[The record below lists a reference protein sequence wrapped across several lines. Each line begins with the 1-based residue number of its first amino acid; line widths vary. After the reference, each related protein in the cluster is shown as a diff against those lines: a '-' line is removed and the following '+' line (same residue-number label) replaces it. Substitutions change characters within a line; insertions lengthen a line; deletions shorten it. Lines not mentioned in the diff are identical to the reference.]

1 MNKSSE
7 EYIDIVT
14 ESGAPTGKIALK
26 DEAHRNGW
34 YHNTIHLWLYT
45 KKGEILLQ
53 QRSHKKSIYPLLWD
67 VSAAGH
73 VDAGESLLNA
83 AIRETHEELGL
94 LLKPEQLTKIGI
106 HKHCKNYNNGQ
117 IKDYEFHHIF
127 IAELAK
133 NIEELT
139 PDDEEVEAVKLVS
152 ISTFL
157 SLLKN
162 SNTNNHFVA
171 DNSDYY
177 LFLIDAVKKQLDK
190 LTF

>member
-1 MNKSSE
+1 LNKPSE

-14 ESGAPTGKIALK
+14 DSGAPTGKIALK

-45 KKGEILLQ
+45 KKGDILLQ

-73 VDAGESLLNA
+73 VDAGEALLDA

-94 LLKPEQLTKIGI
+94 LLKPEELTKIGI

-117 IKDYEFHHIF
+117 IKDYEFHHVF
-127 IAELAK
+127 IAELPV

-139 PDDEEVEAVKLVS
+139 PDLEEVEAVKLV
-152 ISTFL
+152 TFSEVL
-157 SLLKN
+157 NLLQN
-162 SNTNNHFVA
+162 SATNNHFVA

-177 LFLIDAVKKQLDK
+177 LFVIDAVKKQLSD
-190 LTF
+190 

>member
-1 MNKSSE
+1 MV

-14 ESGAPTGKIALK
+14 DSGAPTSKIALK

-94 LLKPEQLTKIGI
+94 LLKPEELNKIGI

-117 IKDYEFHHIF
+117 IKDYEFHHVF
-127 IAELAK
+127 IAELAV

-177 LFLIDAVKKQLDK
+177 LYVIDAVKKQLDK

>member
-1 MNKSSE
+1 MNKTSQ

-83 AIRETHEELGL
+83 AIRETREELGL

-106 HKHCKNYNNGQ
+106 HKHCKNYNNGE
-117 IKDYEFHHIF
+117 IKDYEFHHVF
-127 IAELAK
+127 IAELTV
-133 NIEELT
+133 NIEELK
-139 PDDEEVEAVKLVS
+139 PDDDEVEAVKLVTFS
-152 ISTFL
+152 EVVNLLENST
-157 SLLKN
+157 
-162 SNTNNHFVA
+162 TNNHFVA
-171 DNSDYY
+171 ENSDYY
-177 LFLIDAVKKQLDK
+177 LFVVDAIKNQLGDLI
-190 LTF
+190 